1 MATITRG
8 YANTPIGQVHYR
20 SAGERRP
27 DAPPLVLLHQT
38 PSSSVMFERLM
49 AELAGEVFMIAPD
62 TPGFGG
68 TLAPEAVPAGASGQR
83 VSVPFYAEVMLA
95 ALHALS
101 IDRCALFGHH
111 SGASIA
117 VAIADARPEVVTRIA
132 LSGPPLLTRAE
143 LEATIP
149 KVSPSRLEPD
159 GAHLLEVWRRIRAK
173 ANDAP
178 IELCHREAVQNLHAG
193 LRYGEA
199 YEAVFAYPLEPALRR
214 LRGPTLVMVGPD
226 DPLRAAAEPAARACS
241 RGRLVLLPAGGAY
254 ICDTHPDLVAGALR
268 GLLRAQG
275 DL

>member
-8 YANTPIGQVHYR
+8 YASTRFGQVHYR

-27 DAPPLVLLHQT
+27 DALPLVLLHQT

-49 AELAGEVFMIAPD
+49 GELAGEVFVFAPD

-68 TLAPEAVPAGASGQR
+68 TEAPSAASGER
-83 VSVPFYAEVMLA
+83 VSVPFYAEVMIA
-95 ALHALS
+95 ALEALA

-117 VAIADARPEVVTRIA
+117 VAIADTRPALVTRLA

-149 KVSPSRLEPD
+149 KVSPSRLDPE

-173 ANDAP
+173 AKDAP
-178 IELCHREAVQNLHAG
+178 LELCHREAVQNLHAG

-199 YEAVFAYPLEPALRR
+199 YEAVFAYELEPALQS
-214 LRGPTLVMVGPD
+214 LRCPTLVMVGPD
-226 DPLRAAAEPAARACS
+226 DPLCASAEPAARACS
-241 RGRLVLLPAGGAY
+241 RGRLALLPAGGAY
-254 ICDTHPDLVAGALR
+254 ICDTHTDLVAGALR
-268 GLLRAQG
+268 GFLRAEG